1 MDRLNVAA
9 PEGVLFTVK
18 QASLEA
24 EDRATSETESFEAFF
39 EAHHARL
46 YGTLCLVTSDRAEAE
61 DVMQEA
67 FLKLWERWDRVRA
80 HPDPRG
86 YLYLTAF
93 NLFRSRLRRIARAA
107 RRGVARPLSDDP
119 LAEVDARESLA
130 AGLRGLTPR
139 QRAAIV
145 LLDLLDFSSEEAGRA
160 LRVRPVTVRVLAS
173 QGRAALRDTIGRD
186 DD

>member
-1 MDRLNVAA
+1 MREV
-9 PEGVLFTVK
+9 VTH
-18 QASLEA
+18 A
-24 EDRATSETESFEAFF
+24 EDWTAEQTESFEVFF

-46 YGTLCLVTSDRAEAE
+46 YGTLCLVTSDRTEAE

-80 HPDPRG
+80 HPDPGG

-93 NLFRSRLRRIARAA
+93 NLFRSRLRRAGRAA
-107 RRGVARPLSDDP
+107 RRVFAGHASEDP

-130 AGLRGLTPR
+130 AGLRTLTPR

-145 LLDLLDFSSEEAGRA
+145 LLDLLDFTSEEAARA
-160 LRVRPVTVRVLAS
+160 LGVRPVTVRVLAS

>member
-1 MDRLNVAA
+1 MRRAA
-9 PEGVLFTVK
+9 V
-18 QASLEA
+18 
-24 EDRATSETESFEAFF
+24 ETEDLAVERAGGFEAFF

-46 YGTLCLVTSDRAEAE
+46 FGTLCLVTGDRAEAE

-67 FLKLWERWDRVRA
+67 FLKLWERWDRVQA
-80 HPDPRG
+80 HPDPGG

-93 NLFRSRLRRIARAA
+93 NLFRSRLRRIARAV
-107 RRGVARPLSDDP
+107 RHVVVRPASEDP
-119 LAEVDARESLA
+119 LAEVDARESLV
-130 AGLRGLTPR
+130 AGLRALTPR

-160 LRVRPVTVRVLAS
+160 LGVRPVTVRVLAS

>member
-1 MDRLNVAA
+1 MREV
-9 PEGVLFTVK
+9 VTH
-18 QASLEA
+18 A
-24 EDRATSETESFEAFF
+24 EDWTAEQTESFEGFF

-46 YGTLCLVTSDRAEAE
+46 YGTLCLITSDRAEAE
-61 DVMQEA
+61 DIMQEA
-67 FLKLWERWDRVRA
+67 FLKLWERWDRVRE
-80 HPDPRG
+80 HPDPGG

-93 NLFRSRLRRIARAA
+93 NLFRSRLRRAARAA
-107 RRGVARPLSDDP
+107 RRALTGSPDDP

-130 AGLRGLTPR
+130 AGLRALTPR

-160 LRVRPVTVRVLAS
+160 LGVRPVTVRVLAS

>member
-1 MDRLNVAA
+1 MRQAA
-9 PEGVLFTVK
+9 V
-18 QASLEA
+18 
-24 EDRATSETESFEAFF
+24 ETEDLAVERAGGFEAFF

-93 NLFRSRLRRIARAA
+93 NLFRSRLRRIARAT
-107 RRGVARPLSDDP
+107 RRIVARPVSDDA
-119 LAEVDARESLA
+119 LAQVEARESLA
-130 AGLRGLTPR
+130 VGLRSLTPR

-145 LLDLLDFSSEEAGRA
+145 LLDLLDFSSEEAARA
-160 LRVRPVTVRVLAS
+160 LGVRPVTVRVLAS

>member
-1 MDRLNVAA
+1 MRAVH
-9 PEGVLFTVK
+9 
-18 QASLEA
+18 LEA
-24 EDRATSETESFEAFF
+24 EERIASEVGTFEAFF

-46 YGTLCLVTSDRAEAE
+46 YGTICLVTSDRAEAE
-61 DVMQEA
+61 DIMQEA

-80 HPDPRG
+80 HPDPGG

-93 NLFRSRLRRIARAA
+93 NLFRSRLRRAGRAA
-107 RRGVARPLSDDP
+107 RRVFAGHASPDP
-119 LAEVDARESLA
+119 LADVDARESLA
-130 AGLRGLTPR
+130 VGLRALTPR
-139 QRAAIV
+139 RRAAIV

-160 LRVRPVTVRVLAS
+160 LGVRPVTVRVLAS

>member
-1 MDRLNVAA
+1 MRQAA
-9 PEGVLFTVK
+9 I
-18 QASLEA
+18 
-24 EDRATSETESFEAFF
+24 ETEDLAVEQAGGFEAFF

-80 HPDPRG
+80 HPDPGG

-93 NLFRSRLRRIARAA
+93 NLFRSRLRRAARAA
-107 RRGVARPLSDDP
+107 RRVLAGSSPDDP

-130 AGLRGLTPR
+130 AGLRALTPR

-145 LLDLLDFSSEEAGRA
+145 LLDLLDLSSEEAGRA
-160 LRVRPVTVRVLAS
+160 LGVRPVTVRVLAS
-173 QGRAALRDTIGRD
+173 QGRATLRDTIGRD
-186 DD
+186 HD

>member
-1 MDRLNVAA
+1 MSLR
-9 PEGVLFTVK
+9 G
-18 QASLEA
+18 ASYLQMRAGGLEA
-24 EDRATSETESFEAFF
+24 EERIASEVGSFEAFF

-61 DVMQEA
+61 DIMQDA

-80 HPDPRG
+80 HPDPGG

-93 NLFRSRLRRIARAA
+93 NLFRSRLRRAARAA
-107 RRGVARPLSDDP
+107 RRALTGSAPDP

-130 AGLRGLTPR
+130 AGLRTLTPR

-145 LLDLLDFSSEEAGRA
+145 LLELLDFTSEEAARA
-160 LRVRPVTVRVLAS
+160 LGVRPVTVRVLAS

>member
-1 MDRLNVAA
+1 MRAVR
-9 PEGVLFTVK
+9 
-18 QASLEA
+18 LEA
-24 EDRATSETESFEAFF
+24 EGRIASEVRSFEEFF

-61 DVMQEA
+61 DIMQEA

-80 HPDPRG
+80 HPDPGG

-93 NLFRSRLRRIARAA
+93 NLFRSRLRRIARAT
-107 RRGVARPLSDDP
+107 RRVVARPVSDDA
-119 LAEVDARESLA
+119 LAQVEARESLA
-130 AGLRGLTPR
+130 AGLRALTPR

-160 LRVRPVTVRVLAS
+160 LGVRPVTVRVLAS